1 MVAPAKADELSE
13 IIGLESCKH
22 NCCSGMPVISN
33 IRQKFIDDGKFTKIK
48 SI

>member
-1 MVAPAKADELSE
+1 MVAPAKANELLE
-13 IIGLESCKH
+13 IIGLESYKH

-33 IRQKFIDDGKFTKIK
+33 IRQKFIDDGKFTKSK

>member
-1 MVAPAKADELSE
+1 MVAPAKANELLE
-13 IIGLESCKH
+13 IISLEYCKH

-33 IRQKFIDDGKFTKIK
+33 VRQKFIDDGKFTKIK